1 MFCVKGGVGL
11 VVLFQGCQGC
21 IVNNLMVNCIVNR
34 YFEKV
39 KNEVDQVNRYFEL
52 EFLTSGGL

>member
-11 VVLFQGCQGC
+11 VVLFQGC
-21 IVNNLMVNCIVNR
+21 IVNDWMVNCIVNR